1 MYTTGVV
8 CKCQAKLANVMVTR
22 AIYWW
27 IVVWQ
32 RLQGMRHWTTG
43 GTGKGIKGHIRQWFS
58 IKNRDESTMRQLE
71 TQTLKVFDDI
81 TELLLSIF
89 RCDVCIVV
97 LLKHPYILKIWG

>member
-1 MYTTGVV
+1 MYTTGVL
-8 CKCQAKLANVMVTR
+8 CKCQAKLAYVMVTR

-32 RLQGMRHWTTG
+32 RLQGMRHWTTWG
-43 GTGKGIKGHIRQWFS
+43 IGKGMKGHIRQWFT
-58 IKNRDESTMRQLE
+58 IKNRGESTMKQLE

-89 RCDVCIVV
+89 RYDVGIVV
-97 LLKHPYILKIWG
+97 MLKHPYILKIWG